1 MHHGLLLTWAQA
13 LSQAAFLTS
22 GAMKGKIVTKGNI
35 SAEEGD
41 SVILQCH
48 LSSTTAKVTQIN
60 WELQDQLLASYHTDF
75 GWYIDPGFRE
85 RVAPGP
91 SLGLTFQSLTTNDS
105 GEYFCIYHTYPD
117 GIYKGR
123 ISLEVLGRSVAEHS
137 TWIPIPLLG
146 AVAIV
151 LGVICITV
159 IGVVVFT
166 RKVTA
171 LVAHSNCGH
180 PILTSLVLYVPFL
193 PRERP
198 RYDLPC
204 TLCFFLSTCSLSSAF
219 VYVLPHPSFRLGA
232 PGRLDL
238 HPICFAVTYSYSF
251 LSVL

>member
-1 MHHGLLLTWAQA
+1 MLIVQRVGLKDSILRVRERAGCEAKASLGKAA
-13 LSQAAFLTS
+13 L
-22 GAMKGKIVTKGNI
+22 
-35 SAEEGD
+35 
-41 SVILQCH
+41 
-48 LSSTTAKVTQIN
+48 
-60 WELQDQLLASYHTDF
+60 LLASVTHLYF
-75 GWYIDPGFRE
+75 VF
-85 RVAPGP
+85 
-91 SLGLTFQSLTTNDS
+91 SL
-105 GEYFCIYHTYPD
+105 
-117 GIYKGR
+117 
-123 ISLEVLGRSVAEHS
+123 VAEHS

-251 LSVL
+251 LPVL